1 MLLALLAGACI
12 GMVGVGLLRSARAN
26 LHWDHDS
33 GPLSGMPPAEGA
45 ASNVESISREARSA
59 RRGSLPPHRLRLVS
73 GRPADYPGHRSPLA
87 IHRVHLSGS
96 RKR

>member
-1 MLLALLAGACI
+1 MI
-12 GMVGVGLLRSARAN
+12 GLGLLRSARAN
-26 LHWDHDS
+26 LHWDHHS
-33 GPLSGMPPAEGA
+33 EPLSAMAPAEDDGA
-45 ASNVESISREARSA
+45 ASNVVSISREARSA